1 MDTPE
6 LGGAALA
13 MVWQLEFALY
23 GLLVLTAVIALE
35 VRDLLAAVAALTV
48 YSFIAATLMALM
60 GAVDV
65 ALTEIALG
73 AGVTGVLLIGGISL
87 MRRRSSD

>member
-1 MDTPE
+1 
-6 LGGAALA
+6 

-23 GLLVLTAVIALE
+23 GLLVLTALIALQ
-35 VRDLLAAVAALTV
+35 VRDLLGAVAALTV
-48 YSFIAATLMALM
+48 YSFVAAILMALM

-73 AGVTGVLLIGGISL
+73 AGVTGVLLIGGISSI
-87 MRRRSSD
+87 RRRSSD

>member
-1 MDTPE
+1 
-6 LGGAALA
+6 

-23 GLLVLTAVIALE
+23 GLLVLTSVIALE

>member
-1 MDTPE
+1 
-6 LGGAALA
+6 
-13 MVWQLEFALY
+13 MVWQLELALY
-23 GLLVLTAVIALE
+23 GLLVLTSVIALS

-48 YSFIAATLMALM
+48 YSVIAATLMALM

>member
-1 MDTPE
+1 
-6 LGGAALA
+6 

-23 GLLVLTAVIALE
+23 GLLVLTSVIALW